1 MTNDIKF
8 LNCDCMELIK
18 LYKTDLQNN
27 LSKSRYLSVFIH
39 DFEMVIAEL
48 IIFDHYIEIDY
59 FLSFDYI
66 SNDIDKLVISEFK
79 KANKNDCD
87 LISSDLTK
95 FEIIAKVIRYIE
107 NRYSDVQYISTYV
120 FNNTDYEIELNFKFY
135 LKLIN
140 QKAHHVILFE
150 TNEKHMESNRVINT
164 LHGGELISC
173 IDVENGG
180 NWNEIFG

>member
-1 MTNDIKF
+1 
-8 LNCDCMELIK
+8 MELIK
-18 LYKTDLQNN
+18 LYKIDLQSN
-27 LSKSRYLSVFIH
+27 LLKSRYLSVFVH
-39 DFEMVIAEL
+39 DFEIVIAEL
-48 IIFDHYIEIDY
+48 IIFDHDIEINY
-59 FLSFDYI
+59 LLSFDYM

-107 NRYSDVQYISTYV
+107 NIHSDVRYISTYT

-140 QKAHHVILFE
+140 EKAHYVIIFE